1 MNKDKVKQSF
11 IQRAKVLAH
20 VMTSS
25 KNIEVT
31 VSGTNA
37 YRQPGLINIPNG
49 NFMDPE
55 WCKMVKGWIDHEL
68 GHEDETDHTVTAN
81 TARECKVLND
91 FRNIIEDCRMEKSR
105 GEKYRGCRN
114 NLTELSR
121 LAMERDLFPDPS
133 DLPSGSLPAMTVL
146 YIGRHEV
153 IGQTCLSDYAYRA
166 KLKLG
171 ELLPNLNLDDLR
183 NIILKT
189 NDAQS
194 NADSVSIAREIL
206 DLLKDSIDNN
216 SDDSQDDSDSSDDSQ
231 DDSGSS
237 DDSQD
242 DSGSS
247 DDSPGDSDLS
257 GAVKKFL
264 DDMANAEIGD
274 FHEELSKLLSEDSDE
289 DEDITDSGLDVPVT
303 MVKRSYASLDSKF
316 DSAKAKSLS
325 ASIYQT
331 LHKVLFDQQ
340 ENLERPRKVGS
351 RILKRKLSGIPGGN
365 LSVFK
370 QHVEQQELTAAVS
383 IVVDAS
389 PSMRK
394 LTSEGEKQQ
403 QAGLPSSQREN
414 VMDVTNAS
422 VFALSNALQ
431 RGNIPNEILYY
442 GWRDSTDGPHSYY
455 VAKSYNDRAS
465 VNALRV
471 SAANYSTPT
480 GDAMLEALNRIVL
493 RTEDKKLMFVLTDGQ
508 PDYVQRVSQASKLC
522 SLFGVKVI
530 PIGICTSAVNGF
542 NDNEFVVVDE
552 LNKLP
557 AAIREAVKLKL
568 FA

>member
-216 SDDSQDDSDSSDDSQ
+216 SDDSQDDS
-231 DDSGSS
+231 GSS
-237 DDSQD
+237 DDSQG

-274 FHEELSKLLSEDSDE
+274 FHEELSKLLSEDSDQ

-508 PDYVQRVSQASKLC
+508 PDDVQRVSQASKLC

>member
-216 SDDSQDDSDSSDDSQ
+216 SDDSQDDSDR
-231 DDSGSS
+231 S

-274 FHEELSKLLSEDSDE
+274 FHEELSKLLSEDSDQ

-508 PDYVQRVSQASKLC
+508 PDDVQRVSQASKLC

>member
-1 MNKDKVKQSF
+1 M
-11 IQRAKVLAH
+11 
-20 VMTSS
+20 
-25 KNIEVT
+25 
-31 VSGTNA
+31 
-37 YRQPGLINIPNG
+37 
-49 NFMDPE
+49 
-55 WCKMVKGWIDHEL
+55 
-68 GHEDETDHTVTAN
+68 
-81 TARECKVLND
+81 
-91 FRNIIEDCRMEKSR
+91 
-105 GEKYRGCRN
+105 
-114 NLTELSR
+114 
-121 LAMERDLFPDPS
+121 
-133 DLPSGSLPAMTVL
+133 
-146 YIGRHEV
+146 
-153 IGQTCLSDYAYRA
+153 
-166 KLKLG
+166 
-171 ELLPNLNLDDLR
+171 
-183 NIILKT
+183 
-189 NDAQS
+189 
-194 NADSVSIAREIL
+194 
-206 DLLKDSIDNN
+206 
-216 SDDSQDDSDSSDDSQ
+216 
-231 DDSGSS
+231 
-237 DDSQD
+237 
-242 DSGSS
+242 
-247 DDSPGDSDLS
+247 
-257 GAVKKFL
+257 KKFL
-264 DDMANAEIGD
+264 DDMANADIGD
-274 FHEELSKLLSEDSDE
+274 FHEKLSEMLSEDNATDDE
-289 DEDITDSGLDVPVT
+289 VSDSGLDVPVT
-303 MVKRSYASLDSKF
+303 MIKRSEAILNSKF

-403 QAGLPSSQREN
+403 QAGLPSDQLEN

-442 GWRDSTDGPHSYY
+442 GWRDICDGPHSYY
-455 VAKSYNDRAS
+455 IAKSYSDRAS
-465 VNALRV
+465 VSALRV

-493 RTEDKKLMFVLTDGQ
+493 RTEDKKLIFVLTDGQ
-508 PDYVQRVSQASKLC
+508 PDCVQRVTQASKLC
-522 SLFGVKVI
+522 ALFGVKVI

-542 NDNEFVVVDE
+542 NASEFVVVDE
-552 LNKLP
+552 LIKLP